1 MAITNLVKDQRLD
14 DVLGFRWMRLK
25 HVTTFLTMK
34 MIHPRVQSKS
44 VSVSIADPSFRVL
57 LVLDSPSMESFG
69 DTANTASRME
79 SNSAAMKTHC
89 LTASALLLKKQAPKI
104 PLKSRGRVKIKG
116 KEKMT
121 MYWVNG
127 DGDIESGE
135 SEDIEGLKTPSQR
148 IRAEKTNTVIS
159 SAAAVVVP
167 ELEAVTLSELT
178 RRAKT
183 AGMTLA
189 DFPNTYGARTLISDD
204 DST

>member
-1 MAITNLVKDQRLD
+1 
-14 DVLGFRWMRLK
+14 
-25 HVTTFLTMK
+25 
-34 MIHPRVQSKS
+34 
-44 VSVSIADPSFRVL
+44 
-57 LVLDSPSMESFG
+57 
-69 DTANTASRME
+69 ME
-79 SNSAAMKTHC
+79 SNSAAMRTHC
-89 LTASALLLKKQAPKI
+89 STASALLLKKQAPKI

-189 DFPNTYGARTLISDD
+189 DFPNTYGARTFAELLSRGPTSGDEIRDD
-204 DST
+204 DATDYFLQSHQNESDLAKIEKICHDVAAFLGFRILSSESQFSR